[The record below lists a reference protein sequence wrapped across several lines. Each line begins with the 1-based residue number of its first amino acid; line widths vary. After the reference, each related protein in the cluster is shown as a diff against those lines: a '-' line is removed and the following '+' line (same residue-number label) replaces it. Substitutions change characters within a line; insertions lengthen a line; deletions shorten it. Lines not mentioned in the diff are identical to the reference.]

1 MDQFRGPEDIIWIED
16 DSVVTAA
23 IEAEGAPD
31 IQAEAKARQEGVQPL
46 PEAFTAL
53 PESKRGV
60 CAGGC
65 DRPTVRRQTWKNEP
79 GEAKKEMR
87 SAGIVPTKGRGLCEK
102 CYEKARA
109 EGRLGEYPTDDWR
122 DNPQSQF
129 LRTIPPIWEEIRKA
143 GGGYPELAEA
153 LGETEQQAWHHVNY
167 LGLPKAPPRTAYWRE
182 RQEWQ
187 QFAEEL
193 DRFLMFG
200 LGIHEIAQAFHLTDK
215 ELIEKVD
222 RLRDNGITQHNLN
235 YHDRLEIAA

>member
-1 MDQFRGPEDIIWIED
+1 M
-16 DSVVTAA
+16 
-23 IEAEGAPD
+23 
-31 IQAEAKARQEGVQPL
+31 
-46 PEAFTAL
+46 
-53 PESKRGV
+53 
-60 CAGGC
+60 
-65 DRPTVRRQTWKNEP
+65 
-79 GEAKKEMR
+79 
-87 SAGIVPTKGRGLCEK
+87 CEK

-109 EGRLGEYPTDDWR
+109 EGRLDEYPTDDWR

-153 LGETEQQAWHHVNY
+153 LGETEMQAWHHVKY
-167 LGLPKAPPRTAYWRE
+167 LGLPKPPPRKPFWRKT
-182 RQEWQ
+182 QENEE
-187 QFAEEL
+187 FAEEL

-222 RLRDNGITQHNLN
+222 RLRDNGITRHNLN